1 MARAIEILVVEDE
14 VAVQRLVD
22 VVFRVASDDFLVQRV
37 GSLEGAINAVKTLTP
52 DLILL
57 DLDLPDAKGLQAVKA
72 LLQLA
77 PRSAIVILTAST
89 DDAMAHEAIR
99 LGAQDWLQKN
109 ADLQRLLPRAATFA
123 VERQRR
129 RVGLLAEIARL
140 QETPEG

>member
-22 VVFRVASDDFLVQRV
+22 VVFRAASEDFLVQRV
-37 GSLEGAINAVKTLTP
+37 GSLEAASKAVMTLTP

-57 DLDLPDAKGLQAVKA
+57 DLDLPDAKELEAVKA
-72 LLQLA
+72 LLHLA
-77 PRSAIVILTAST
+77 PRSAIVVLTART

-129 RVGLLAEIARL
+129 RVKLLAEIARL